1 MTTPTSPAPTPATI
15 LYVHS
20 SDEMYGADKILLEIV
35 ENLPPTRFRPLV
47 VIPTDVPYAGQLT
60 RALAARGIQMVHYP
74 TAILRRKYFT
84 PWGLLQYLWRLA
96 CSTWF
101 LARLIRLEQV
111 GLVHS
116 NTAAVIPGALA
127 ARLTG
132 APHIWHVHEIITR
145 PRFLWRFTSW
155 LLPRLSARVVA
166 VSAATR
172 DHLCAGDPLNETKAI
187 VIHNGIDGAPFAY
200 AGAAGV
206 ALRREWSVSPDDV
219 LVGMIGRVS
228 HWKGQGYFVEVAGH
242 VAQQFAH
249 ARFALVGGVFP
260 GQEQLVDDLRA
271 QVRSLGLE
279 SLVRISD
286 FRTDV
291 PAVLHAYDIFV
302 LPSTLPDPFP
312 TVVLEAMASA
322 RPVVAVAHGGSV
334 EMVEDGI
341 TGYLVPPNQ
350 PAQMAAAMTRLCL
363 DPTARKAMGDAGR
376 ARFHAHFGLERFVAA
391 WNTLYADLLTPPTP
405 VPTPAIQELKPRP

>member
-1 MTTPTSPAPTPATI
+1 MSTPTSAAPATI

-35 ENLPPTRFRPLV
+35 ENLPPARFRPLV
-47 VIPTDVPYAGQLT
+47 VIPNDVPYAGQLT
-60 RALAARGIQMVHYP
+60 RALADRGIQTVHYP

-101 LARLIRLEQV
+101 LVRLIRREQV
-111 GLVHS
+111 RLVHS

-132 APHIWHVHEIITR
+132 APHVWHVHEIITQ

-172 DHLCAGDPLNETKAI
+172 DHLCAGDPLNQSKAI
-187 VIHNGIDGAPFAY
+187 VIHNGIDGAPYAHSEA
-200 AGAAGV
+200 AGAA
-206 ALRREWSVSPDDV
+206 LRSEWSVSPDEV
-219 LVGMIGRVS
+219 LAGMIGRVS
-228 HWKGQGYFVEVAGH
+228 HWKGQGYFVDVASH
-242 VAQQFAH
+242 VTRQQPQ

-260 GQEQLVDDLRA
+260 GQEQLIEELHA
-271 QVRSLGLE
+271 QVRGLGLE
-279 SLVRISD
+279 PVVRISD
-286 FRTDV
+286 FRSDV
-291 PAVLHAYDIFV
+291 PAVLQAYDIFV

-322 RPVVAVAHGGSV
+322 KPVVAAAHGGSL
-334 EMVEDGI
+334 EMVEDGV

-350 PAQMAAAMTRLCL
+350 PAQMAAAITRLCL

-376 ARFHAHFGLERFVAA
+376 ARFHALFGLERFVAA
-391 WNTLYADLLTPPTP
+391 WNTLYADLLAPPTP